1 MSPQIDAWLKARR
14 CSKRGGLSRM
24 PHQPTLITE
33 CAFALAVFTWHNK
46 DLNDLLSLKF
56 CTGNEII
63 DVLKGLHLSVLHLVL
78 KTLGQPVEVRCLF
91 AAESGQQSSLEQRG
105 RGEREASSCNP
116 TTRHWRGFPQRLTSH
131 SGACDINV
139 VYLIIDFFASH
150 PQTVVVAVGSQLWS
164 HLFKPGSEAVRT
176 QAGAAG

>member
-1 MSPQIDAWLKARR
+1 
-14 CSKRGGLSRM
+14 M

-105 RGEREASSCNP
+105 RGEREASSC
-116 TTRHWRGFPQRLTSH
+116 TQRLGIGGGFPR
-131 SGACDINV
+131 
-139 VYLIIDFFASH
+139 
-150 PQTVVVAVGSQLWS
+150 GSPRILA
-164 HLFKPGSEAVRT
+164 PVT
-176 QAGAAG
+176 